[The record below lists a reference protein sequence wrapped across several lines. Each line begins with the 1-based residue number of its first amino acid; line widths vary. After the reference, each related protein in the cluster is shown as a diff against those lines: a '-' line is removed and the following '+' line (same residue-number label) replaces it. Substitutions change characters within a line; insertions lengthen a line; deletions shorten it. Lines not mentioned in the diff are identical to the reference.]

1 MKKITLYSLF
11 IFSLGLSAQ
20 DDVQLILCA
29 GTTNDGALIE
39 LQLDLYSSQNRVSI
53 EDQTYNLSTNN
64 DFTIAWSNEVEGI
77 RYNNFLSKIN
87 GNMLVIA
94 INPESTETGIRA
106 NLNCVNKE
114 DRLFN

>member
-106 NLNCVNKE
+106 NLNCVNK
-114 DRLFN
+114 DKRVFN

>member
-1 MKKITLYSLF
+1 MNKITLYSLF

-20 DDVQLILCA
+20 DDVQVILCA

-39 LQLDLYSSQNRVSI
+39 LQLDLYSSQNRVNI
-53 EDQTYNLSTNN
+53 EDQTYNLSVNN

-77 RYNNFLSKIN
+77 RYDNFLSKIN

-94 INPESTETGIRA
+94 INTENTETNIRA
-106 NLNCVNKE
+106 NLNCANKE
-114 DRLFN
+114 DRVFN

>member
-11 IFSLGLSAQ
+11 IFTLGLSAQ
-20 DDVQLILCA
+20 DDAQVILCA

-39 LQLDLYSSQNRVSI
+39 LQLDLYSSQNKLSI
-53 EDQTYNLSTNN
+53 EGQTYNLSVNN
-64 DFTIAWSNEVEGI
+64 DFTIAWTNEAEGI
-77 RYNNFLSKIN
+77 RYDNFLSKIN

-94 INPESTETGIRA
+94 INPESTETSIRA

-114 DRLFN
+114 DRVFN

>member
-11 IFSLGLSAQ
+11 VFTLGLSAQ
-20 DDVQLILCA
+20 DKAQVILCA

-39 LQLDLYSSQNRVSI
+39 LQLDLYSSQNKLSI
-53 EDQTYNLSTNN
+53 EGQAYNLSTNN
-64 DFTIAWSNEVEGI
+64 DFTVAWSNEVDGI
-77 RYNNFLSKIN
+77 RYDNFLSKIN

-114 DRLFN
+114 DRVFN

>member
-20 DDVQLILCA
+20 DDVQAILCA